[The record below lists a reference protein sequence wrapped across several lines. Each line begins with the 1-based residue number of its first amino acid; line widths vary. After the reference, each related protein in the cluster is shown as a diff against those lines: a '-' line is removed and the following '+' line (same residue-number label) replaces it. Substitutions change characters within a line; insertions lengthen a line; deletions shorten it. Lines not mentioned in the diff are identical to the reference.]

1 MNRENSM
8 TILHIILF
16 AAFLLSLYIGYQ
28 HGRQDGFKEGM
39 AIGYR
44 RGMAVKAA
52 ENANR

>member
-1 MNRENSM
+1 M

-16 AAFLLSLYIGYQ
+16 VAFLLTLYIGYQ

-44 RGMAVKAA
+44 RGLGVKAA
-52 ENANR
+52 VDANR